1 MPAHHQHKH
10 NSLEHLAQRLDT
22 AASIGNQIPPSRQ
35 LLQVRGHITSLV
47 SGLKIV

>member
-35 LLQVRGHITSLV
+35 KQQIRGPIARTAE
-47 SGLKIV
+47 GLFR